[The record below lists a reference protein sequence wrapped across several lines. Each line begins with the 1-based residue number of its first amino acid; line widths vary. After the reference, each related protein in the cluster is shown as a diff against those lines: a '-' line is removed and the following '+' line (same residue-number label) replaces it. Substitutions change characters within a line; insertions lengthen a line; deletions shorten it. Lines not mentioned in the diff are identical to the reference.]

1 MSRLLEFKS
10 RIIMSTTK
18 KKQDYPTYKIT
29 HNETEV
35 NVEFNYLPDTTKKLD
50 ALQNHDLS
58 MENIFQITAWKI
70 DRYPEMNDETLKELN
85 ELKSLATINNGKTKN
100 VLMKLLSTHG
110 IGLPVASAY
119 LRFINPKVYQIID
132 VRAFRAAYDYRLQE
146 KGYVNVKHETQ
157 IEVYLKYLKKLRSI
171 DENSETGYHGYRV
184 AFENLDRFLY
194 DFDKFI
200 GYKLSDNPQLETTE
214 IEKKL
219 KEFIAKQK
227 DQNKGGK

>member
-10 RIIMSTTK
+10 RIIVSTTK
-18 KKQDYPTYKIT
+18 KKQDYPTYKIM

-70 DRYPEMNDETLKELN
+70 DRYPEMSDETLKELN
-85 ELKSLATINNGKTKN
+85 ELKSLAKINHGKTKN

-132 VRAFRAAYDYRLQE
+132 VRAFRAAYDYR
-146 KGYVNVKHETQ
+146 
-157 IEVYLKYLKKLRSI
+157 KKVTLM
-171 DENSETGYHGYRV
+171 
-184 AFENLDRFLY
+184 
-194 DFDKFI
+194 
-200 GYKLSDNPQLETTE
+200 
-214 IEKKL
+214 
-219 KEFIAKQK
+219 
-227 DQNKGGK
+227 